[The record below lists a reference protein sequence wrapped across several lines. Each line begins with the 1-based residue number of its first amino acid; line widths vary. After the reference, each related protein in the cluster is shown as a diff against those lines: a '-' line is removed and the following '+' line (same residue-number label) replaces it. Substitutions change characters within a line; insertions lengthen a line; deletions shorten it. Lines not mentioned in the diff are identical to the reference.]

1 MASKKVYA
9 VRRGRACGIFTS
21 WDECQK
27 QVTGYA
33 GAQFKGFTDVREA
46 LAWLNGGHTRAT
58 LPDRQTASTGRSTAH
73 GTSPYARRHTVSAGA
88 AASRTSDSHTAAA
101 TTLSD
106 DAQDYVIFTDGS
118 CLRNPNG
125 PGGWAAVVRCVATGE
140 VTELSGGDPG
150 TTNNRMELT
159 AAIKGLSFPPAPAKI
174 ALYTDSQYLKNG
186 FTRHW
191 VAAWKRRGWRKADG
205 SPVLNQPLWQQLDEL
220 FSRHQVTFH
229 WVKGH
234 AGNPLNERCD
244 ELARTAAMHSRD

>member
-1 MASKKVYA
+1 MATKKIYA
-9 VRRGRACGIFTS
+9 VRRGRACGIFTT

-33 GAQFKGFTDVREA
+33 GAQFKGFSDIAAA
-46 LAWLNGGHTRAT
+46 LAWLNGGSNRPAPAKATIATNNAHTRKVA
-58 LPDRQTASTGRSTAH
+58 L
-73 GTSPYARRHTVSAGA
+73 
-88 AASRTSDSHTAAA
+88 SHTQ
-101 TTLSD
+101 TTHHAMLPPD
-106 DAQDYVIFTDGS
+106 ETQDYVIFTDGS
-118 CLRNPNG
+118 CLRNPDG

-140 VTELSGGDPG
+140 VTELSGGDPS

-159 AAIKGLSFPPAPAKI
+159 AAIKGLSFPLMPAKI

-205 SPVLNQPLWQQLDEL
+205 TPVLNQPLWQALDAL
-220 FSRHQVTFH
+220 FTRHTVTFH

-244 ELARTAAMHSRD
+244 ELARNAALHSRD